1 MDFVLNNQT
10 VENAHGFFLLN
21 EGGDFTRFNANP
33 VLLALHDQSKLIG
46 KWLNFRVEGDQIL
59 AEPEFDEKD
68 AEALKYKQ
76 KVDGGYLKGCSP
88 GIRVLEAKEADGKVY
103 VTKWELMEG
112 SLVPVPSGR
121 ASLALYTA
129 EGQMLTGD
137 NIKSHLNLFI
147 NTKTETIMNLALIAT
162 QLGLKAEA
170 TEAEV
175 SAAIT
180 AVITK
185 NQTHA
190 TELAAKDQKIGELQG
205 IIDAAKKDKVKSLI
219 DQAVA
224 SKKIDETLRAT
235 YTKLAETDYEGAERA
250 LAALP
255 GVNPVV
261 QNLGTGAVAVP
272 EAEKAWTFSD
282 YVKNNKAENLKATNL
297 ERFKDLYKAQFGHEY
312 KD

>member
-1 MDFVLNNQT
+1 
-10 VENAHGFFLLN
+10 
-21 EGGDFTRFNANP
+21 
-33 VLLALHDQSKLIG
+33 
-46 KWLNFRVEGDQIL
+46 
-59 AEPEFDEKD
+59 
-68 AEALKYKQ
+68 
-76 KVDGGYLKGCSP
+76 
-88 GIRVLEAKEADGKVY
+88 VLEAKEVDGKVY

-175 SAAIT
+175 TTAIA
-180 AVITK
+180 AVISK

-190 TELAAKDQKIGELQG
+190 TELAAKDQKIVELQG
-205 IIDAAKKDKVKSLI
+205 IVDAAKKEKVKNLI
-219 DQAVA
+219 DAA
-224 SKKIDETLRAT
+224 ITAKKIDETLRAT
-235 YTKLAETDYEGAERA
+235 YTKLAETDFEGAEKA
-250 LAALP
+250 LSALP
-255 GVNPVV
+255 GVSPVA
-261 QNLGTGAVAVP
+261 QNLGTGAVAIP
-272 EAEKAWTFSD
+272 EAEKAWNFGD
-282 YVKNNKAENLKATNL
+282 YVKAGKAENLKATNL
-297 ERFKDLYKAQFGHEY
+297 ERFKDLYKAQYGREY